1 MRATTVRLSARMTRY
16 AILGGTGKMGAP
28 LLDNVLDHAR
38 KHPDRARV
46 TGMLVEHHQYN
57 EVWKRWM
64 DTDDDA
70 TRQIRVLD
78 ASKYD
83 DFREWVENADV
94 LLSVLPRSGIT
105 RQFAERVTLPYAPS
119 EERRWVDLCSS
130 DPDDTEHIAAT
141 LRRVG
146 IGYVD
151 APVSGG
157 SKGMSNKALSCVV
170 SGEKRTVDLCR
181 EDVFPLFANK
191 VQYVGDKVGTASRL
205 KLANNILLAANLLS
219 VNAVLRV
226 LRNHGIAE
234 DDAIVFFNSAS
245 GRSWV
250 TQQRYPDHILPET
263 HDYGF
268 SLELHA
274 KDVLSFMKDAE
285 QQMPSDDNASSVLT
299 AVKAAYAGQVGC
311 GDGVDHTEIVRR
323 V

>member
-1 MRATTVRLSARMTRY
+1 MRPTAVRLSTRMTRY

-28 LLDNVLDHAR
+28 LLDNVLAHAR
-38 KHPDRARV
+38 KHPDKARV
-46 TGMLVEHHQYN
+46 TGMLVEHQQYN
-57 EVWKRWM
+57 DVWQRWM
-64 DTDDDA
+64 GTDDNA
-70 TRQIRVLD
+70 TRQMHVLD

-83 DFREWVENADV
+83 DLRQLVENADV
-94 LLSVLPRSGIT
+94 LLSVLPRSSIT
-105 RQFAERVTLPYAPS
+105 RTFAERVTLPYAPS
-119 EERRWVDLCSS
+119 EQRRWVDLCSS
-130 DPDDTEHIAAT
+130 DPKDTEHIATT

-157 SKGMSNKALSCVV
+157 TKGMSNKALSCVV

-205 KLANNILLAANLLS
+205 KLANNTLLAANLLS
-219 VNAVLRV
+219 VSAVLRV
-226 LRNHGIAE
+226 LRCQGIAE
-234 DDAIVFFNSAS
+234 DDAIVFLNSAS

-274 KDVLSFMKDAE
+274 KDVLAFMNDAE
-285 QQMPSDDNASSVLT
+285 HTLDNSSPLLE
-299 AVKAAYAGQVGC
+299 AVKTAYVGQVGC
-311 GDGVDHTEIVRR
+311 GDGVDHTEIGGR